1 LARESLPP
9 HVPALRRKSDYP
21 RPSHSIEM
29 VQTHLSFVFLVDQ
42 EVYKVKKPVDLAF
55 ADFSTLEKRRPG

>member
-1 LARESLPP
+1 
-9 HVPALRRKSDYP
+9 
-21 RPSHSIEM
+21 M

-42 EVYKVKKPVDLAF
+42 EVYKVKKPVDLGF